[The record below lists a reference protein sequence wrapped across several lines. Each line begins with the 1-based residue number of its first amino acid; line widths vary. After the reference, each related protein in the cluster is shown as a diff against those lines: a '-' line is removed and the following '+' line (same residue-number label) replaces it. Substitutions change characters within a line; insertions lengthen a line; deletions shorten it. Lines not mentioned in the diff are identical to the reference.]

1 MQEDWKQEIE
11 EVLHGLRMKEKVR
24 VSSMWQRADSN
35 RCRYVTHHRHYVL
48 QISFPTSILLIQ
60 LK

>member
-24 VSSMWQRADSN
+24 VCLIGQGADSN
-35 RCRYVTHHRHYVL
+35 MCRYVTHHRHYVL
-48 QISFPTSILLIQ
+48 QISFPTSVLLIQ